1 MSRKTYQWSS
11 LALTVMAT
19 GFYAAGL
26 VLPMATSTTR
36 FLPFVDKTESY
47 NLLQTIRNLF
57 RDQDYLLGVIIVLFT
72 FVFPLTKFFSLFM
85 GLWGRWRED
94 NSRLYRWMKATGRWS
109 FLDVFVVA
117 ILVVMLRVETM
128 TGDFGMKPNPGIY
141 CFGSSVLLA
150 IWAGNWISRIHAH
163 DGWTRR

>member
-1 MSRKTYQWSS
+1 MSRKAYIVS
-11 LALTVMAT
+11 ALLMTVC
-19 GFYAAGL
+19 GSGLYVAGL
-26 VLPMATSTTR
+26 LLPMATITTR

-47 NLLQTIRNLF
+47 NLLQTIRTLF
-57 RDQDYLLGVIIVLFT
+57 EDQDYVLGVIIVLFT
-72 FVFPLTKFFSLFM
+72 FVFPITKFFSLFM

-128 TGDFGMKPNPGIY
+128 AGEFGMTPDPGIY
-141 CFGSSVLLA
+141 CFGASVLLA
-150 IWAGNWISRIHAH
+150 IWAGNWISRSHSMP
-163 DGWTRR
+163 R